1 MSKKDTKMNCCPFQD
16 SSELTSYHC
25 IITRRKLK
33 RLKKKKSTS
42 LLGSIKEKKTEQ
54 TAGPKNGETGKY
66 RESQLTEQR
75 PLKHKW
81 LQESEPGRKT

>member
-1 MSKKDTKMNCCPFQD
+1 MLPLSRLFRT
-16 SSELTSYHC
+16 Y
-25 IITRRKLK
+25 KLPLHHNK
-33 RLKKKKSTS
+33 EKAEKTEKKKSTS

>member
-33 RLKKKKSTS
+33 RLKKKKKKLSSWIHKGEEERANCRPQEWRDRKIQGVPTYRAETS
-42 LLGSIKEKKTEQ
+42 K
-54 TAGPKNGETGKY
+54 A
-66 RESQLTEQR
+66 
-75 PLKHKW
+75 
-81 LQESEPGRKT
+81 